1 MIYRK
6 ITMEESNTIQEE
18 QPQPQPQP
26 TSDVHAPASTPTP
39 IPTPIPTPE
48 EIKREQMRK
57 YYIELQ
63 KQNYEKSIEVVMG
76 QTTYL
81 REEAIASIEKHK
93 GNVMLAV
100 KEFLGVPEKNESESG
115 GSGGSGGSLN
125 QKRYGVIRNFMD
137 KAAAS
142 YIKTQERNKIM
153 NQMLERQKKLREE
166 SASATATA
174 NTIVSSTEPPTQ
186 S

>member
-1 MIYRK
+1 
-6 ITMEESNTIQEE
+6 MEEQ
-18 QPQPQPQP
+18 Q
-26 TSDVHAPASTPTP
+26 
-39 IPTPIPTPE
+39 PTPE
-48 EIKREQMRK
+48 ELKKEQMRK

-81 REEAIASIEKHK
+81 REEAIASLEKHK
-93 GNVMLAV
+93 GNVMFVV
-100 KEFLGVPEKNESESG
+100 KEFLGVPEKKESES
-115 GSGGSGGSLN
+115 SGGSLN

-142 YIKTQERNKIM
+142 YMKTQERNKIM

-166 SASATATA
+166 SATATT

>member
-1 MIYRK
+1 
-6 ITMEESNTIQEE
+6 MEESNTIHEE
-18 QPQPQPQP
+18 QPQP

-39 IPTPIPTPE
+39 IPIPIPTPE

-81 REEAIASIEKHK
+81 REEAIASLEKHK

-100 KEFLGVPEKNESESG
+100 KEFLGIPEKNESE
-115 GSGGSGGSLN
+115 SGGSGGSLN

-153 NQMLERQKKLREE
+153 NQMLDRQKKLHEE
-166 SASATATA
+166 SATATATA
-174 NTIVSSTEPPTQ
+174 NTIVSLAGPSTEP
-186 S
+186 

>member
-1 MIYRK
+1 
-6 ITMEESNTIQEE
+6 MEESNTIQEE
-18 QPQPQPQP
+18 QPQPQPQPQP

-39 IPTPIPTPE
+39 TPTPIPTPE

-63 KQNYEKSIEVVMG
+63 KQNYEKSIEVIMG

-81 REEAIASIEKHK
+81 REEAIASLEKHK

-100 KEFLGVPEKNESESG
+100 KEFLGIPEKNESE
-115 GSGGSGGSLN
+115 SGGSGGSLN

-166 SASATATA
+166 SASPTATA
-174 NTIVSSTEPPTQ
+174 NTIASLAGPSTEP
-186 S
+186 